1 MGSSGIMPSRT
12 QSLEP
17 RNIPTIDP
25 SASPS
30 DSPHFSPSAVPTT
43 IPSPLPTLKPSTLPS
58 IMASSYPSIT
68 PTMVSSSAP
77 SVDSSHMPTT
87 NPSASPS
94 DGPSSIPSAV
104 PTSLPSSLPSLRPST
119 LPSIMPS
126 RTQSLE
132 PSNIPTIDPSASPSD
147 GPSSNPSA
155 VPTTSQSTTP
165 TLKPNTWASS
175 TPSVDPSHMPTT
187 NPIASPSD
195 GPNSLPPNCVDQDV
209 KIGFALP
216 DGRYTNCDKVSLS
229 LNSSC
234 NIKVVE
240 ENCPRLCKTCPLCTD
255 SKEYVFMGIHGK
267 KLCSYAQMDLNLC
280 NTYLWL
286 KDLCPST
293 CESCCRDQT
302 GSIPF
307 NRMIG
312 SPTTCESF
320 KLAKNQKYCTWQRI
334 QKSCPKSC
342 NACDKSPRPCSDVTY
357 PIWVDGGLKSCKMI
371 SKIGSQKNFC
381 MDWDNIKSLCPVS
394 CGTCSRQPT
403 HLPSR
408 YWDKGKGKGGRKL
421 K

>member
-1 MGSSGIMPSRT
+1 MG
-12 QSLEP
+12 
-17 RNIPTIDP
+17 
-25 SASPS
+25 
-30 DSPHFSPSAVPTT
+30 
-43 IPSPLPTLKPSTLPS
+43 
-58 IMASSYPSIT
+58 MASSYPSIT

-87 NPSASPS
+87 NPIASPS
-94 DGPSSIPSAV
+94 DGPSSIP
-104 PTSLPSSLPSLRPST
+104 TLKPST
-119 LPSIMPS
+119 LPSNIPS
-126 RTQSLE
+126 SH
-132 PSNIPTIDPSASPSD
+132 PSITPTMVLSSTPSVDPSYIPTIDPSASPSD
-147 GPSSNPSA
+147 DPSSNPSA
-155 VPTTSQSTTP
+155 VPTTIPSPLP
-165 TLKPNTWASS
+165 TLKPSTLPSIIPSSYPSITPTMVSSS

-334 QKSCPKSC
+334 QKSCPKSY

>member
-1 MGSSGIMPSRT
+1 MG
-12 QSLEP
+12 
-17 RNIPTIDP
+17 
-25 SASPS
+25 
-30 DSPHFSPSAVPTT
+30 
-43 IPSPLPTLKPSTLPS
+43 
-58 IMASSYPSIT
+58 MASSYPSIT

-87 NPSASPS
+87 NPIASPS

-104 PTSLPSSLPSLRPST
+104 PTSLPSFIPSLRPST

-126 RTQSLE
+126 KTQSLE
-132 PSNIPTIDPSASPSD
+132 PS
-147 GPSSNPSA
+147 SNPSI
-155 VPTTSQSTTP
+155 TP
-165 TLKPNTWASS
+165 TMVLSS
-175 TPSVDPSHMPTT
+175 TPSVDPSYIPTID
-187 NPIASPSD
+187 PSASPSD

-216 DGRYTNCDKVSLS
+216 DGRYTNCYKVSLS

-302 GSIPF
+302 GLIPF

-312 SPTTCESF
+312 SP
-320 KLAKNQKYCTWQRI
+320 
-334 QKSCPKSC
+334 
-342 NACDKSPRPCSDVTY
+342 
-357 PIWVDGGLKSCKMI
+357 
-371 SKIGSQKNFC
+371 
-381 MDWDNIKSLCPVS
+381 
-394 CGTCSRQPT
+394 
-403 HLPSR
+403 
-408 YWDKGKGKGGRKL
+408 
-421 K
+421 

>member
-1 MGSSGIMPSRT
+1 
-12 QSLEP
+12 
-17 RNIPTIDP
+17 
-25 SASPS
+25 
-30 DSPHFSPSAVPTT
+30 
-43 IPSPLPTLKPSTLPS
+43 
-58 IMASSYPSIT
+58 MASSYPSII
-68 PTMVSSSAP
+68 PSLISRSKPSFDPSISLFVGP
-77 SVDSSHMPTT
+77 SVMK
-87 NPSASPS
+87 
-94 DGPSSIPSAV
+94 
-104 PTSLPSSLPSLRPST
+104 
-119 LPSIMPS
+119 S
-126 RTQSLE
+126 R
-132 PSNIPTIDPSASPSD
+132 
-147 GPSSNPSA
+147 
-155 VPTTSQSTTP
+155 V
-165 TLKPNTWASS
+165 
-175 TPSVDPSHMPTT
+175 
-187 NPIASPSD
+187 
-195 GPNSLPPNCVDQDV
+195 PNSIPPNCVDQDV

-302 GSIPF
+302 GLIPF

-371 SKIGSQKNFC
+371 SKIRSQKNFC

-394 CGTCSRQPT
+394 CGICSRQPT

>member
-1 MGSSGIMPSRT
+1 MG
-12 QSLEP
+12 
-17 RNIPTIDP
+17 
-25 SASPS
+25 
-30 DSPHFSPSAVPTT
+30 
-43 IPSPLPTLKPSTLPS
+43 
-58 IMASSYPSIT
+58 MASSYPSIT

-87 NPSASPS
+87 NPIASPS
-94 DGPSSIPSAV
+94 DGPSSIPTLKPS
-104 PTSLPSSLPSLRPST
+104 SLPSSLPSLRPST

-126 RTQSLE
+126 KTQSVD
-132 PSNIPTIDPSASPSD
+132 PSYIPTIDPSASPSD
-147 GPSSNPSA
+147 DPSSNPSA

-165 TLKPNTWASS
+165 TLKPSTLPSIMASSYPSITPTMVLSS
-175 TPSVDPSHMPTT
+175 TPSVDPSYIPTID
-187 NPIASPSD
+187 PSASPSD
-195 GPNSLPPNCVDQDV
+195 DPNSLPPNCVDQDV

-216 DGRYTNCDKVSLS
+216 DGRYTNCYKVSLS